1 MTPEGSSSGV
11 YFYLLEVFMMKEE
24 KRYITRG
31 IQAELPGWLVNLLW
45 FLRDG
50 MQVEK
55 KDYLQI
61 FRLSRM
67 ATGQRIEHEQEQ
79 PPYKKTLDVP
89 CENAVDAKVYIID
102 DGTHVTML
110 LADEC

>member
-1 MTPEGSSSGV
+1 
-11 YFYLLEVFMMKEE
+11 MKTE

-50 MQVEK
+50 MEVES

-61 FRLSRM
+61 FRLSR
-67 ATGQRIEHEQEQ
+67 TDKGQRSEHEQAQ
-79 PPYKKTLDVP
+79 PPYQKVLAVP
-89 CENAVDAKVYIID
+89 CEDAVDAKVYIID
-102 DGTHVTML
+102 DETHVTML
-110 LADEC
+110 LADEY

>member
-1 MTPEGSSSGV
+1 
-11 YFYLLEVFMMKEE
+11 MKTE

-50 MQVEK
+50 MEVEK

-61 FRLSRM
+61 FRLSRT

-89 CENAVDAKVYIID
+89 CEDAVSAKVYIID

-110 LADEC
+110 LADEY

>member
-1 MTPEGSSSGV
+1 
-11 YFYLLEVFMMKEE
+11 MKTE

-31 IQAELPGWLVNLLW
+31 IQATLPGWLVNLLW

-50 MQVEK
+50 MEVEK

-61 FRLSRM
+61 FRLSR
-67 ATGQRIEHEQEQ
+67 TDKGQHIEHEQEQ
-79 PPYKKTLDVP
+79 PPYQKTLDVP
-89 CENAVDAKVYIID
+89 CEDAVGAKVYIID

-110 LADEC
+110 LADEY

>member
-1 MTPEGSSSGV
+1 
-11 YFYLLEVFMMKEE
+11 MMKEE

-50 MQVEK
+50 MEVEK

-61 FRLSRM
+61 FRLSRT

-79 PPYKKTLDVP
+79 PLYKKTLDVP

-102 DGTHVTML
+102 DETHVTML
-110 LADEC
+110 LADEY